1 MELSQQVRDPA
12 AEWVN
17 VLAHREDPAV
27 AAEVRQRFEEQGLGP
42 GEVAAVLQDGG
53 GRLFADAAADRPGW
67 TVPYGGLLAVALL
80 ASEAAARS
88 AFLLSRAAAVRAG
101 AVDALLEDVSA
112 VQVAA
117 QLGISRQKVHEIGRA
132 GAKWRRSLKG
142 AER

>member
-1 MELSQQVRDPA
+1 MELTQQVRDPA
-12 AEWVN
+12 VDWVT

-42 GEVAAVLQDGG
+42 GNVAAVLSDSGE
-53 GRLFADAAADRPGW
+53 RLYADATAAGPGW
-67 TVPYGGLLAVALL
+67 AVPYGGLLGAALL

-88 AFLLSRAAAVRAG
+88 ASLLSRAAAVRAG

-142 AER
+142 EEQ

>member
-12 AEWVN
+12 VDWGI

-27 AAEVRQRFEEQGLGP
+27 AAEVRRRFEEQGLGP
-42 GEVAAVLQDGG
+42 GKVAVVLRDGG
-53 GRLFADAAADRPGW
+53 ERLYTDAASGRTGW
-67 TVPYGGLLAVALL
+67 AVPYGGLLAAALL

-88 AFLLSRAAAVRAG
+88 ASLVSRAAAVRAG

-132 GAKWRRSLKG
+132 GAKWRRALKEE
-142 AER
+142 ER